1 MDWSP
6 TEMQGLI
13 AETARP
19 ILAANPAGWS
29 ELANAELLG
38 VESMLDI
45 TALLV
50 QVGRTGGRVPAL
62 ETLVLGAPARSLRE
76 LPSDVVLTGALVEEG
91 RRDPR
96 DAATRS
102 EGGRLFGKKVAVSAL
117 DRAALVVVP
126 ARDGLWVV
134 DPRDAVVE
142 PARATN
148 GDVFGTLV
156 LDGTPA
162 LQVGDREAIAP
173 YLNRVHVGV
182 CALHLGLS
190 QKALELTAAYVGQ
203 REQFG
208 RKIGTFQAVA
218 QRIADGAIDLAGM
231 DATLIQAAWRLDAGL
246 PADREVLIARATAA
260 EGSHRIVAAAQ
271 HLHGGFGFDRDYEL
285 HRYFLTSKTWEFL
298 LGGSNSLLDSLG
310 DLLAAQVH

>member
-1 MDWSP
+1 MDWSA

-19 ILAANPAGWS
+19 ILAANAQAWS
-29 ELANAELLG
+29 ELAHAELLG
-38 VESMLDI
+38 LESMLDLA
-45 TALLV
+45 ALLV
-50 QVGRTGGRVPAL
+50 EVGRTGARVPAL
-62 ETLVLGAPARSLRE
+62 ETLVLGAPARGLRE
-76 LPSDVVLTGALVEEG
+76 LPADAVLTGALVEEG

-96 DAATRS
+96 NAATRS
-102 EGGRLFGKKVAVSAL
+102 EGGRLFGRKVAVPAL

-134 DPRDAVVE
+134 DPRDAIVE

-162 LQVGDREAIAP
+162 TQVGDRDAITP

-182 CALHLGLS
+182 CALHLGLA

-208 RKIGTFQAVA
+208 RKIGTFQAVG

-231 DATLIQAAWRLDAGL
+231 DVTLLQAAWRLDAGL
-246 PADREVLIARATAA
+246 PADREILIARATAA
-260 EGSHRIVAAAQ
+260 EGSHRIVATAQ

-298 LGGSNSLLDSLG
+298 LGGASSALESLG
-310 DLLAAQVH
+310 DHLAAQAR

>member
-1 MDWSP
+1 M
-6 TEMQGLI
+6 
-13 AETARP
+13 
-19 ILAANPAGWS
+19 
-29 ELANAELLG
+29 
-38 VESMLDI
+38 
-45 TALLV
+45 
-50 QVGRTGGRVPAL
+50 
-62 ETLVLGAPARSLRE
+62 
-76 LPSDVVLTGALVEEG
+76 
-91 RRDPR
+91 
-96 DAATRS
+96 
-102 EGGRLFGKKVAVSAL
+102 
-117 DRAALVVVP
+117 VP

-148 GDVFGTLV
+148 GDVFGTLL

-162 LQVGDREAIAP
+162 QKVGGPDALGP
-173 YLNRVHVGV
+173 YLNRVHVGA
-182 CALHLGLS
+182 CALHLGLA

-218 QRIADGAIDLAGM
+218 QRIADGAIDLSGM
-231 DATLIQAAWRLDAGL
+231 EVTLLQAAWRLDAGL

-285 HRYFLTSKTWEFL
+285 HRFFLTSKTWEFL
-298 LGGSNSLLDSLG
+298 LGGANDVLESLG
-310 DLLAAQVH
+310 EHLAAQAV